1 VALFSPQS
9 PIARRARAGGHAL
22 VRLPERRYVED
33 IPAAAPRVIPPSF
46 GSRLQ
51 GIEGLRALAACS
63 VLVYHSWLY
72 SAPDGRAVRTW
83 PLRLVLPDLA
93 FGVVLFFTLSGFLLY
108 RPFVAAMLR
117 GTAPP
122 SARRYLRN
130 RLFRIA
136 PAYLVILL
144 FVALVLRSALSHA
157 GGGLRAGPMTDP
169 TLLTK
174 NILLVQNYIPSSI
187 LTGIGPAWSLAVEV
201 VFYLALPPLALLGW
215 RLARSTAAR
224 GRRRLAAFAPAVLLL
239 VVGISGKLVA
249 AHAFQP
255 GLYHGW
261 NADWQSVVERSFWC
275 QADLF
280 AFGMALAVLRVDVE
294 DGHGRFAYR
303 VRTIAAPLGL
313 LAYLVTA
320 RMTGTT
326 EQLGYSFYNTLIAFA
341 FACLLALVVLPPRR
355 MKTPMLVR
363 VLETRPFVSA
373 GLISY
378 SVFLWHEPLV
388 RWLQAHDLTSG
399 GSAGF
404 ALNTLLLLGLT
415 AVFSTVTYRW
425 VELPALRR
433 KVGTGNRRPVPQVPA
448 EQVQAA
454 P

>member
-1 VALFSPQS
+1 V
-9 PIARRARAGGHAL
+9 L
-22 VRLPERRYVED
+22 VRLPGRRYVED
-33 IPAAAPRVIPPSF
+33 IPAAAPRVIRPSF

-72 SAPDGRAVRTW
+72 SAPDGLAVQPW
-83 PLRLVLPDLA
+83 PLRAVLPDLA

-117 GTAPP
+117 GTPPP
-122 SARRYLRN
+122 SVRRYLRN
-130 RLFRIA
+130 RVFRIA

-144 FVALVLRSALSHA
+144 LVALLLRSALSHA
-157 GGGLRAGPMTDP
+157 AGGLRAGPMTDP
-169 TLLTK
+169 TLLTE
-174 NILLVQNYIPSSI
+174 NALLVQNYIPSSI
-187 LTGIGPAWSLAVEV
+187 LTGIGPAWSLAVEA
-201 VFYLALPPLALLGW
+201 VFYLALPALALLAW
-215 RLARSTAAR
+215 RLARSTSAR
-224 GRRRLAAFAPAVLLL
+224 GRRLAALAPAVLLL
-239 VVGISGKLVA
+239 ALGISGKLVA

-261 NADWQSVVERSFWC
+261 AADWQSVLERSFWC

-280 AFGMALAVLRVDVE
+280 AFGMALAVLRVDAE
-294 DGHGRFAYR
+294 DGYGRFAHR

-313 LAYLVTA
+313 IAYLVTA

-326 EQLGYSFYNTLIAFA
+326 EQLGYSFYNTLMAFV

-355 MKTPMLVR
+355 KKASMLVR
-363 VLETRPFVSA
+363 VLETRPFVWV

-388 RWLQAHDLTSG
+388 RWLQTHDLTSG

-404 ALNTLLLLGLT
+404 TFNTLLLLGLT
-415 AVFSTVTYRW
+415 VVLSTVTYRW

-433 KVGTGNRRPVPQVPA
+433 KVGTGKRRPVPQVPA
-448 EQVQAA
+448 EQIQAA